1 MFFLGLL
8 VYGHSPSESKEN
20 GVKKPARG
28 CHGQRQAKGCK
39 QTGKGQKRQ
48 AIRKLGREAI
58 KGARKNGHE
67 AAKSTGKGA

>member
-1 MFFLGLL
+1 MGLL

-28 CHGQRQAKGCK
+28 FHGQRQAKGCK
-39 QTGKGQKRQ
+39 QTGKGQKKTGYKE
-48 AIRKLGREAI
+48 AEKAI